1 MEDLNPEMLQQLKA
15 LVVIAGNQKA
25 KSIDLGKLTRVA
37 IKDNQLLTILIA
49 SNTFCLEEATSIR
62 LLQQYAIIADT
73 PICNPTKVH
82 CMTSLSPNNPVSVF
96 TPSNLPAGCQIL
108 YGGIVFQKVE
118 DEQ

>member
-1 MEDLNPEMLQQLKA
+1 MQA

-62 LLQQYAIIADT
+62 LLQQYAVIGDT
-73 PICNPTKVH
+73 PICNPT
-82 CMTSLSPNNPVSVF
+82 S
-96 TPSNLPAGCQIL
+96 
-108 YGGIVFQKVE
+108 
-118 DEQ
+118 DD